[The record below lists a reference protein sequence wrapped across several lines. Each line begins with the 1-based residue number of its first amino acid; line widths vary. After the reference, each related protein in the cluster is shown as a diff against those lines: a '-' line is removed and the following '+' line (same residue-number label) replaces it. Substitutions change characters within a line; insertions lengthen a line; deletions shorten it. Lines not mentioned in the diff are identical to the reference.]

1 LTSVSLG
8 NIGHHNSDTSEIEN
22 KDGGHHARG
31 LANWEQ
37 VGNKFPDIE
46 LPDTSGTVVKLS
58 ELMKGLP
65 TVLTFN
71 RGKY

>member
-1 LTSVSLG
+1 MTAPAKSRTKVEDDMRADL
-8 NIGHHNSDTSEIEN
+8 I
-22 KDGGHHARG
+22 
-31 LANWEQ
+31 